1 MNTNDIRS
9 AFIDFYGDRDHT
21 VVPSASLIPIDPS
34 LLLTVA
40 GMVPF
45 KPYLLGEETPPY
57 LRAVS
62 SQKCLRTVDLE
73 ILGSTARHLSFFE
86 MLGNFSFG
94 DYFMEK
100 AIPLAYELL
109 TETYGIDP
117 ELLWFTVH
125 DDDDEAAEI
134 WLDGVGVRPDRLQR
148 RGNDENFW
156 EMGVAGPAGMS
167 SEIFFDRGSEWG
179 PDGGP
184 IVDEERF
191 VEIYNLVFMQY
202 IQDRPFNV
210 VGNLPAK
217 SIDTGLG
224 LERVAMVL
232 QNVDTVFDT
241 DTIRSIMAVG
251 ENRTSETYGVDGRT
265 DVSLRILGDHAR
277 GFTFLISDGVVPSNE
292 GRGYILRRLIRRT
305 VRHAQLLGATG
316 PIVGDLIDVTV
327 AEMGDAFPAIKE
339 RRSFITEVAE
349 REEDGFFRTLAAGEQ
364 ILETAISDVGEGGEI
379 LGPTAFKLHDT
390 FGFPIELTEEI
401 AADRG
406 LSVDREGFESEMNQQ
421 KERARTAFKKEHTG
435 AEAETY
441 RSLLGSVDQSEFVGY
456 DHLDAHGTIL
466 SILHDG
472 TQVDKAVEGM
482 EVEIFADVTP
492 FYAESGGQV
501 GDTGTIET
509 ETGSLVVLDTQYAL
523 PGVHGHRVKV
533 TKGSVQT
540 GQDAELVVDA
550 LRRERTRKNHTG
562 THILHWALRDVVG
575 DHVHQAGSLVAPD
588 RLRFDFSHFEQVE
601 TDALH
606 HIEKVV
612 NEKIIANEAVTT
624 VETSKA
630 EAEKMG
636 ALAFFGD
643 KYGESVRVVTTG
655 GFSTE
660 FCGGTHVPSTG
671 QVGPLVLVSE
681 GSVGSNI
688 RRVEALTGSAA
699 YDHLSDLRATLGA
712 VAGVLKTD
720 PARVVD
726 TARSLTDQLKATEAR
741 LGEFEERDRAGAA
754 ETLIKGAEVLGSA
767 TLVVGRV
774 DGIGGDGLRSL
785 VFQIRDRVDSGIG
798 VLGTVTDGKAALIV
812 FITDDLAET
821 GISAGEIAG
830 VGAKALG
837 GGASPDPLLAQAG
850 GPNAEAM
857 DDALD
862 SATQA
867 SRSALT
873 SS

>member
-9 AFIDFYGDRDHT
+9 AFIEFYGDRDHT

-109 TETYGIDP
+109 TETYEIDP

-167 SEIFFDRGSEWG
+167 SEIFFDRGPERG

-210 VGNLPAK
+210 VGSLPAK

-251 ENRTSETYGVDGRT
+251 ENRTSKTYGVDNRT

-305 VRHAQLLGATG
+305 VRHAQLLGAKG
-316 PIVGDLIDVTV
+316 SIVGDLVDVTV

-339 RRSFITEVAE
+339 RRSFIAEVAE

-441 RSLLGSVDQSEFVGY
+441 RTLLGSVGQSEFVGY
-456 DHLDAHGTIL
+456 DHLEAHGTIL

-472 TQVDKAVEGM
+472 TQVDKAGEGM

-501 GDTGTIET
+501 GDRGTIET
-509 ETGSLVVLDTQYAL
+509 ETGSLVVLDTQYSL

-601 TDALH
+601 AEALH

-612 NEKIIANEAVTT
+612 NDKIIANEAVTT

-699 YDHLSDLRATLGA
+699 YDHLSDLRATLDA

-720 PARVVD
+720 PTRVVD
-726 TARSLTDQLKATEAR
+726 TARSLTDHLKATEAR
-741 LGEFEERDRAGAA
+741 LGEFEDRDRAGAA
-754 ETLIKGAEVLGSA
+754 ETLIKRAEVLGSA
-767 TLVVGRV
+767 TLVVGRI

-785 VFQIRDRVDSGIG
+785 AFQIRDRVESGIG
-798 VLGTVTDGKAALIV
+798 VLGTVTDGKAALVV

-837 GGASPDPLLAQAG
+837 GGGSRDPLLAQAG
-850 GPNAEAM
+850 GPNADAM

-867 SRSALT
+867 ARSALT